1 MTGPFRRR
9 RSAAPQKVLSEN
21 LSPIS
26 LSATEPSPSLSG
38 GGAMGAMPGQKEG
51 WSRGERMEQEQRRS
65 PRGFP
70 HVPGAPRLFLPRL
83 AACFCFP
90 GWAGPADGSGG
101 GIWEGRSAPAE
112 SRLASRR
119 SREGGR
125 EGGRTASAARGSF
138 TGGRR
143 SAGGRRRA
151 LLLRYYSVKT
161 KHILRPSSAA
171 LARKCIFQSGW
182 SQAFI

>member
-65 PRGFP
+65 LAWFSSRPRRSSP
-70 HVPGAPRLFLPRL
+70 LP
-83 AACFCFP
+83 
-90 GWAGPADGSGG
+90 
-101 GIWEGRSAPAE
+101 APA
-112 SRLASRR
+112 RR
-119 SREGGR
+119 VFLFPWLGR
-125 EGGRTASAARGSF
+125 PR
-138 TGGRR
+138 
-143 SAGGRRRA
+143 
-151 LLLRYYSVKT
+151 
-161 KHILRPSSAA
+161 
-171 LARKCIFQSGW
+171 
-182 SQAFI
+182 